1 MSRPE
6 QAGQSNLTADAGAQ
20 MWKTYLEPLH
30 AQNIRLGSPATSSGP
45 SGKIWLQDFL
55 TACAGACTVDF
66 VALRSST
73 AILNFRSLT
82 EVNPQIGMERMEPS
96 SLSTSRT
103 STTPFKSLCGL
114 LSGLVRTTFSSIN
127 SVRNLI

>member
-30 AQNIRLGSPATSSGP
+30 AQNVRLGSPATSSGP

-73 AILNFRSLT
+73 AILNQGRLPKLILRLVWN
-82 EVNPQIGMERMEPS
+82 EWNP
-96 SLSTSRT
+96 
-103 STTPFKSLCGL
+103 
-114 LSGLVRTTFSSIN
+114 VH
-127 SVRNLI
+127 